1 VPDKIG
7 KYRIINKVGVG
18 STGTVY
24 LSHDPYYGR
33 DVAIKLYNLEA
44 DQEDDQARTARK
56 MFFTE
61 AQMVGRLQH
70 PNIMP
75 LYDAGVEDGR
85 YYVVME
91 HIHGARTLATYCRPG
106 NLLREEDVVRT
117 VFKCARALHYA
128 HSRGVVHRDIKPS
141 NILLTLDNDVRIID
155 FGIALF
161 ADLDIS
167 RIEGIA
173 GSPSYMSPEQV
184 RAEDVEAPSDIY
196 SLGAVMYELL
206 TGHRPYRARSLDK
219 LLHKI
224 VFSTPKPIHSL
235 REDLS
240 DDFDDLVMKAMLKDP
255 SERYANGLEFA
266 ASLTRVHQRLRQQ
279 EADLDERE
287 HFNLLRGLSFF
298 HEFSQAE
305 IWDVLHASE
314 WSDYVNGQKIV
325 REGELD
331 DRFYI
336 IVSGTVAV
344 EVGDVEVGRLAEG
357 ECFGES
363 SYLPDAKRNASI
375 KALGPVTLMRVSA
388 TLLETASATCQLRFN
403 KVFLTSLIRRLQG
416 TASSAR
422 T

>member
-1 VPDKIG
+1 
-7 KYRIINKVGVG
+7 
-18 STGTVY
+18 
-24 LSHDPYYGR
+24 
-33 DVAIKLYNLEA
+33 
-44 DQEDDQARTARK
+44 
-56 MFFTE
+56 
-61 AQMVGRLQH
+61 
-70 PNIMP
+70 
-75 LYDAGVEDGR
+75 
-85 YYVVME
+85 
-91 HIHGARTLATYCRPG
+91 
-106 NLLREEDVVRT
+106 
-117 VFKCARALHYA
+117 
-128 HSRGVVHRDIKPS
+128 
-141 NILLTLDNDVRIID
+141 
-155 FGIALF
+155 
-161 ADLDIS
+161 
-167 RIEGIA
+167 
-173 GSPSYMSPEQV
+173 
-184 RAEDVEAPSDIY
+184 
-196 SLGAVMYELL
+196 
-206 TGHRPYRARSLDK
+206 
-219 LLHKI
+219 
-224 VFSTPKPIHSL
+224 
-235 REDLS
+235 
-240 DDFDDLVMKAMLKDP
+240 MKAMLKDP

-344 EVGDVEVGRLAEG
+344 EVGDVEVGRLTEG